1 MQTHTILSRT
11 RQLLK
16 QTEEIGQHRQAR
28 REYEAE
34 HAAPLSMSAS
44 RAGVDIL
51 LIEDNPAD
59 VALFRYV
66 LKECAFPC
74 QLTVLSR
81 RSEVEAFFTQ
91 ATTAAYLSP
100 PRLIIADCLI
110 PGMEVEDILA
120 AVRTVP
126 AYHRVPVILLSTLPK
141 GNGAAYSVARR
152 CLFTNP
158 ASCRPLSRRWP
169 R

>member
-1 MQTHTILSRT
+1 
-11 RQLLK
+11 
-16 QTEEIGQHRQAR
+16 
-28 REYEAE
+28 
-34 HAAPLSMSAS
+34 MSAS

-81 RSEVEAFFTQ
+81 QSEVEAFFTQ

-126 AYHRVPVILLSTLPK
+126 AYHRVPVILFSTLPEAE
-141 GNGAAYSVARR
+141 GQRCCVQGGATMFVHKPGELQAFIEAVA
-152 CLFTNP
+152 TMI
-158 ASCRPLSRRWP
+158 RRWSGTGGGSDVTLANSQ
-169 R
+169 